1 MLDHACGAGR
11 PGSDERA
18 RVGADCRPRG
28 RTTDLGADRQDELAA
43 DAPVTQPLE
52 RFRHPPHGSSPATCG
67 SSFPSPA
74 RRARYRKSRPNG
86 FLPKKSRRPAGASV
100 KQRPAP
106 REGSSSFGNTHRGS
120 LSASAIVCATGQSW
134 SKQTARPSPAGA
146 RDSREAVMSTTT
158 RIERTEVTWNP
169 TTGCDRI
176 SPGCDHCSVGSC
188 RSQG

>member
-1 MLDHACGAGR
+1 MLDHAWGAGR

-120 LSASAIVCATGQSW
+120 LSASAIVCATGSILVEADRAAKPGWGPGQPGGGHEHHD
-134 SKQTARPSPAGA
+134 AH
-146 RDSREAVMSTTT
+146 RE
-158 RIERTEVTWNP
+158 
-169 TTGCDRI
+169 DR
-176 SPGCDHCSVGSC
+176 SHMEPDD
-188 RSQG
+188 RL